1 LLAARLSGMPLHV
14 ALLEAHTPKVV
25 GAVARRCATLG
36 ASLHLIGPLD
46 FTTDDPELLATG
58 PENWDLLDWWLHP
71 GWRDFRDA
79 MSRERCLYFAVDAER
94 DPGDAPFRSNSV
106 LVFGDEALGI
116 PERIRGKY
124 PDRLFKLPRAAT
136 RAKTLDLPHAIEATL
151 AFAAKRAPLNT
162 PAIASTDAAEAP
174 LTKQRRHRRGG

>member
-1 LLAARLSGMPLHV
+1 MPLHV
-14 ALLEAHTPKVV
+14 ALLEAHTPEVV
-25 GAVARRCATLG
+25 GAVARRCAALD

-46 FTTDDPELLATG
+46 FAADAPDLLAAG
-58 PENWDLLDWWLHP
+58 PDNWDLLDWWIHP

-79 MSRERCLYFAVDAER
+79 MSRDRCLYFAVDAER
-94 DPGDAPFRSNSV
+94 DPGDAPFRPNSV

-124 PDRLFKLPRAAT
+124 PDRLFKLPRAAA

-151 AFAAKRAPLNT
+151 AFAAKRATLHT
-162 PAIASTDAAEAP
+162 PVIASPDAGDAAP
-174 LTKQRRHRRGG
+174 SKRRRHHRGG